1 MKSYL
6 SQHSR
11 HEHPQQACLL
21 NESLTLKM
29 KTEISSVEIKDTR
42 IPLVN
47 NISYISYQCHIYFH
61 IVIMLGQI
69 RQDAGLPHSNYNTDL
84 VWTNLNILYDLINY
98 IVISYDCE
106 FYVAT

>member
-11 HEHPQQACLL
+11 HEHPQRACLL

-29 KTEISSVEIKDTR
+29 KTEISSAEIKDTR

-47 NISYISYQCHIYFH
+47 NISYISYQRHIYFH
-61 IVIMLGQI
+61 TVIMLGQI